1 MDTTVIIA
9 VIGLLT
15 SIGGYLAGRRMHRAE
30 TVGRELDNMQKA
42 IREWKSIAEY
52 QTEEICTLRREINA
66 LKTEILNME
75 RLYRERL
82 AEQCQAC
89 KYRVNS

>member
-1 MDTTVIIA
+1 MNTSIIIA
-9 VIGLLT
+9 LIGLLT
-15 SIGGYLAGRRMHRAE
+15 SIGGYLAGRRMRRAE
-30 TVGRELDNMQKA
+30 TVGKELDNMQKA

-52 QTEEICTLRREINA
+52 QTEEICTLRCEINA

-82 AEQCQAC
+82 AEQCITC
-89 KYRVNS
+89 KYRINS